1 MMPTL
6 GGSDLYRLTVRG
18 DGTRVIRDPL
28 GVTMDG
34 ENTFDAS
41 PTGVHL
47 ALPSGDGLP
56 GGNFYFFYETD
67 VISPADILERPSLA
81 ALQR

>member
-1 MMPTL
+1 MAPASSATPWA
-6 GGSDLYRLTVRG
+6 SPWTAK
-18 DGTRVIRDPL
+18 
-28 GVTMDG
+28 
-34 ENTFDAS
+34 NTFDAS

-67 VISPADILERPSLA
+67 VISPADILGAQYA